1 MHVNDI
7 LKYHDTT
14 IIPKWEIDLTDVK
27 STTDQFYNS
36 CSFGGTSWYGYNDGP
51 KTNYRNG
58 KSVDFIKKKK
68 EFCCITNFIL
78 MVFTTFEGFI
88 KTTLEGS
95 GNAIFRFGNCHQNGG
110 VKFFYNGKEI
120 IEAAPKTV
128 KMYNLKFSNGTTIEL
143 RQNGGIIRFDYF
155 YVFDCGK
162 YLIFLKILILN

>member
-58 KSVDFIKKKK
+58 KSVNFVKRF
-68 EFCCITNFIL
+68 FCCIIISIF

-120 IEAAPKTV
+120 VEAAPKTV

-155 YVFDCGK
+155 YVVDCGK
-162 YLIFLKILILN
+162 YLLKILILN

>member
-1 MHVNDI
+1 
-7 LKYHDTT
+7 
-14 IIPKWEIDLTDVK
+14 
-27 STTDQFYNS
+27 
-36 CSFGGTSWYGYNDGP
+36 
-51 KTNYRNG
+51 
-58 KSVDFIKKKK
+58 
-68 EFCCITNFIL
+68 